1 MSSRGILDR
10 FTALR
15 QAVVERV
22 RRVNGLTER
31 GTLEAGA
38 HLQHVVEVAR
48 SHISQL
54 GALLVGATASTTV
67 SNHGEHIRRVGA
79 AIDLAVVA
87 HAGEVESVLE
97 IAQQIKTAARDIE
110 RANAA
115 ARLLAINARI
125 ESGRSGAEVFKTI
138 AIEMS
143 ELARSVASANGRIQD
158 LAHRIEVTLPRL
170 VEQSQTLR
178 RMVAEFMGDTRTQIE
193 KIDGEVAELR
203 ASVQHALVTSDQ
215 ALETIITA
223 SHGGLSALSF
233 QDVCAQSLL
242 QLDAWSAEALRAAAA
257 ELGIDLDVKP
267 ALVAVSTEA
276 EILDQTKAGE
286 VLLF

>member
-1 MSSRGILDR
+1 MKSRSVLDR

-15 QAVVERV
+15 QAVVARV
-22 RRVNGLTER
+22 RKVNAMTER

-38 HLQHVVEVAR
+38 HLQHVVGVAR

-67 SNHGEHIRRVGA
+67 SNHVDHIRRVGA

-87 HAGEVESVLE
+87 HVGEVELVLE

-125 ESGRSGAEVFKTI
+125 ESGRSGAEVFKAI

-143 ELARSVASANGRIQD
+143 ELARSVAKANSRIQE
-158 LAHRIEVTLPRL
+158 LASRIEVTLPRL
-170 VEQSQTLR
+170 VEQSQALR
-178 RMVAEFMGDTRTQIE
+178 RMVADFMADTRTQIE

-203 ASVQHALVTSDQ
+203 ASVQRALITSRSSRRR
-215 ALETIITA
+215 TA
-223 SHGGLSALSF
+223 
-233 QDVCAQSLL
+233 DC
-242 QLDAWSAEALRAAAA
+242 R
-257 ELGIDLDVKP
+257 P
-267 ALVAVSTEA
+267 
-276 EILDQTKAGE
+276 
-286 VLLF
+286 

>member
-1 MSSRGILDR
+1 MKARSLLGR

-15 QAVVERV
+15 AAVSERV
-22 RRVNGLTER
+22 RKVNAMTER

-38 HLQHVVEVAR
+38 HLQHVVGVAR
-48 SHISQL
+48 SHIAQL
-54 GALLVGATASTTV
+54 RDLLVGAARSTTIA
-67 SNHGEHIRRVGA
+67 NHAEHIRRVGA
-79 AIDLAVVA
+79 ALDLAVVA
-87 HAGEVESVLE
+87 HVGEVQSVVE

-143 ELARSVASANGRIQD
+143 ELARSVANANSRIQE

-170 VEQSQTLR
+170 VEQSQALR
-178 RMVAEFMGDTRTQIE
+178 RMVAEFMTDARAQIDR
-193 KIDGEVAELR
+193 IDGEVDALR
-203 ASVQHALVTSDQ
+203 TSVEHALVTSDE
-215 ALETIITA
+215 ALETIIAA
-223 SHGGLSALSF
+223 SHGGLSALGF

-242 QLDAWSAEALRAAAA
+242 QLDAWHADALRDTAA
-257 ELGIDLDVKP
+257 ELGVGLQVPP
-267 ALVAVSTEA
+267 ATETVSTETG
-276 EILDQTKAGE
+276 ILDHERAGE